1 MTDKNL
7 HPAHPEI
14 TGTCYTLE
22 ATLISGPVEDAFFED
37 NPVISRTIQ
46 IRGDQ
51 TLEDLHDIIFTA
63 FDREDDSMY
72 EFRVGTGSHD
82 QGARIYVLPSEL
94 LRKPTKN
101 RSIAGDVTRTR
112 LDSLGL
118 RENETFAYWFDFE
131 SDWMHQVTVVSI
143 SDEIPRGKLP
153 RVISRI
159 GESPAQ
165 YADTEEEEEELEFR
179 EDELWNVSY

>member
-1 MTDKNL
+1 MNEPPT
-7 HPAHPEI
+7 PSAQPEH
-14 TGTCYTLE
+14 TVCYTLE
-22 ATLISGPVEDAFFED
+22 ATLLSGPVEDSFFED

-51 TLEDLHDIIFTA
+51 TLEGLHDIIFTA
-63 FDREDDSMY
+63 FDREDDNAY
-72 EFRVGTGSHD
+72 EFRMSGGPHD
-82 QGARIYVLPSEL
+82 QTTRIYVLPSEL
-94 LRKPTKN
+94 FRKPLKN

-112 LDSLGL
+112 IDALGL
-118 RENETFAYWFDFE
+118 KEDDIFTYWFDFE
-131 SDWMHQVTVVSI
+131 NDWTHQITVVSV
-143 SDEIPRGKLP
+143 DGEIPRGKLP

-165 YADTEEEEEELEFR
+165 YGDMDGEESDLEFS